1 MICKS
6 CSNEINNVKFCPHCG
21 AQNINYIS
29 NEDSLLNRPSFNR
42 DEQEYN
48 ESLLNND
55 YEDRIK
61 EETASDRFGEDLNSE
76 PRREVFD
83 EASDKE
89 YHFNEYEG
97 REKLHP
103 EEDFENKADREDN
116 YTQGSSDENSSND
129 SFNYNNDET
138 VDKLWAFL
146 GKVNK
151 SAAPIASKIY
161 DAGFIS
167 LIVLVLAI
175 SILNSVSERFN
186 QPGFTTSMFF
196 NSLLTSLIGVVIT
209 FFFLRFVFNYV
220 AKQHNVY
227 VKKDELNV
235 CLLLSMLLS
244 SFIRMAF
251 GNSILIAILNS
262 FVSTLLLLAL
272 IIRRLNIDNYKSI
285 GIKYVVFNILFMIIF
300 YIVLLGVL
308 FAIFAFAF

>member
-6 CSNEINNVKFCPHCG
+6 CSNEINNVKYCPHCG
-21 AQNINYIS
+21 AQNINFIS

-48 ESLLNND
+48 ENLLNND

-89 YHFNEYEG
+89 YHFNEYDG

-103 EEDFENKADREDN
+103 EEDFENKTDREDH
-116 YTQGSSDENSSND
+116 YSQGSSDKNYSND

-138 VDKLWAFL
+138 IDKLWAFL

-161 DAGFIS
+161 DMGLIS

-175 SILNSVSERFN
+175 SILNSVSVRFN
-186 QPGFTTSMFF
+186 QPVFTSRMFF
-196 NSLLTSLIGVVIT
+196 NSLLTSIIGVVIT

-272 IIRRLNIDNYKSI
+272 IIRRLNINNYKSI
-285 GIKYVVFNILFMIIF
+285 GIKYVVFNIVFMIIF
-300 YIVLLGVL
+300 YVVLLGLL
-308 FAIFAFAF
+308 FAIFALAS